1 MNVLDIE
8 ADEMKKL
15 VSLEIVSITPEV
27 SNPFHGVLQ
36 SSKER
41 ILIHAERPKG
51 VDTLGLM
58 VQNCTVENIGYTLE
72 VFDILPG
79 SPFLR
84 TDLKVGMKIY
94 EVNKERFDTAIEG
107 MLLLQK
113 VKTT

>member
-1 MNVLDIE
+1 MLKDGGTMKKKMKHFTLPELQERHHQMLQAYEFRARPEIKQAIKERRLLPMYVLDIE

-58 VQNCTVENIGYTLE
+58 V
-72 VFDILPG
+72 
-79 SPFLR
+79 
-84 TDLKVGMKIY
+84 
-94 EVNKERFDTAIEG
+94 
-107 MLLLQK
+107 
-113 VKTT
+113 